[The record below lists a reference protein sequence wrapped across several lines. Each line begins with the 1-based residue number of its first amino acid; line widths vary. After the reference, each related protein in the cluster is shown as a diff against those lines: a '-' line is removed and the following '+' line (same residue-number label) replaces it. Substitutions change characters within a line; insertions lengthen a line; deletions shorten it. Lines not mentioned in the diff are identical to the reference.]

1 MNAYWLCF
9 LKTPKRGNAN
19 GDSDSEFLKK
29 KKKEKEW
36 ALIVPGFKRIQAP
49 VSTAEREIK
58 GDATRKK
65 MEVVSSRWQGTIRD
79 GITPAAKKTVV
90 H

>member
-1 MNAYWLCF
+1 MHTGCAS
-9 LKTPKRGNAN
+9 LKPPNGVMLMAMAIAN
-19 GDSDSEFLKK
+19 SKK
-29 KKKEKEW
+29 KKGKRVGII
-36 ALIVPGFKRIQAP
+36 APGFKRIQAP
-49 VSTAEREIK
+49 VGTAEREIK

-65 MEVVSSRWQGTIRD
+65 MEVVLSRWRGTIRD